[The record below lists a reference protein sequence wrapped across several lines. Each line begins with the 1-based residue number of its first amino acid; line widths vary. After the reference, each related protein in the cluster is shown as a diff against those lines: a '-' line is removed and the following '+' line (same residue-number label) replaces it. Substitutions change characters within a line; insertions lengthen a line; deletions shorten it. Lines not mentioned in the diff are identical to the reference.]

1 MSALF
6 PTTTQG
12 ASSGA
17 ELVTL
22 DGRALPLVSTTLT
35 ADARGGIARFVL
47 AQRFHNA
54 SDERLHV
61 IYRMPL
67 PADGA
72 VSGYAFEIGER
83 TITGVVDK
91 KQQARERFERA
102 VSEGKTAALLE
113 QERQDIFT
121 QQIGNVPAGESIVCK
136 ITVDARLVWLP
147 EGEWELRF
155 PTVIGPR
162 YIGQNDTITD
172 AQATHV
178 KVTTQPL
185 GVQVGMALTIND
197 KLQGKAS
204 SSTHAIARDANGVI
218 SLAAGARLDRDI
230 VVRWPVATPSAGL
243 SVGTARPASGDAA
256 FGLVTIVPPARSAKA
271 IPVARDLIVLL
282 DTSGSMGGIPLDK
295 AKAVVSLIIDT
306 LTERDRFELIEF
318 NNAPHRYLPSAEHA
332 TPDAKKAALAWVHS
346 RVAGGGTEIREGVLE
361 AMKTLRIG
369 AQRQVIA
376 VTDGYVGGEQQIL
389 RALEERLPA
398 SCRLHVLG
406 VGSAVNRSLAT
417 ALARVGRGAE
427 VIVGPDEDPER
438 SAKCLLDRTAM
449 PMLTNV
455 QITGDAVISHVPA
468 KVPDVFEGAPL
479 VAGVELNPL
488 GGEIIVKGET
498 ADGPW
503 EQRTKVLP
511 LSASEG
517 NQAIC
522 ALYAREKV
530 ADLEALSLLETPD
543 HAIEALGI
551 RFQISTRLT
560 SWVAVD
566 ETRVHTGPERTEN
579 VPQEV
584 PYGTKAQAF
593 GLRAAGSGPILTLG
607 EQAAFA
613 DVDALAAPA
622 MYQSMPAPA
631 PMSPSLVTR
640 SMARAG
646 GPPAPGRSAPPTGSI
661 GGPPAGGGGAP
672 PDSDEGGDT
681 SRRRSAPK
689 RAAAAAPRAPSA
701 PPPAQRQEADDE
713 AVAKREQT
721 PAEPSAP
728 VPAKPIVLGSMQP
741 PAPLQQAKKDEAP
754 RAEPSRSMKTQAG
767 MISPE
772 FEGLSTDE
780 IIAKLR
786 SQAAADEKPA
796 GVASAPID
804 PTRKV
809 ATAEAIERLTAVQP
823 HSAYPQSVQP
833 APLASAPAEKQ
844 PVMPAYKSPPR
855 MWLWILLALVLG
867 LVAALAWWFLS

>member
-6 PTTTQG
+6 PTTQQG
-12 ASSGA
+12 ASAGA

-22 DGRALPLVSTTLT
+22 DGRALPLVASLLT
-35 ADARGGIARFVL
+35 AEARGGIARFVL
-47 AQRFHNA
+47 EQTFKNA

-61 IYRMPL
+61 TYRMPL

-72 VSGYAFEIGER
+72 VSGYAFVIGER

-113 QERQDIFT
+113 QERADIFT
-121 QQIGNVPAGESIVCK
+121 QQIGNVPGGESIIAR

-162 YIGQNDTITD
+162 YIGMNDTIED
-172 AQATHV
+172 ANATHV
-178 KVTTQPL
+178 KVTTQPM
-185 GVQVGMALTIND
+185 GVRVGMTLNIGD

-204 SSTHAIARDANGVI
+204 SSTHALERDANGVI
-218 SLAAGARLDRDI
+218 SLAAGTRLDRDI

-243 SVGTARPASGDAA
+243 SVATARPQNGDEA

-271 IPVARDLIVLL
+271 TPIARDLIVLL

-318 NNAPHRYLPSAEHA
+318 NSAPSRYLASAEHA
-332 TPDAKKAALAWVHS
+332 TPTAKRAAIAWVNS
-346 RVAGGGTEIREGVLE
+346 RVATGGTEIREGVIE
-361 AMKTLRIG
+361 ALKTLRIG

-389 RALEERLPA
+389 RVLDERLPA

-438 SAKCLLDRTAM
+438 SAKRLLDRTAM

-455 QITGDAVISHVPA
+455 QITGDAVMSHVPA

-479 VAGVELNPL
+479 VAGVELSPL
-488 GGEIIVKGET
+488 GGEIIIKGVT

-503 EQRTKVLP
+503 EERTKVLP

-530 ADLEALSLLETPD
+530 ADLEAMSLLETPD
-543 HAIEALGI
+543 QSIEALGI

-566 ETRVHTGPERTEN
+566 ETRVHTGPERSEN

-593 GLRAAGSGPILTLG
+593 GLRAHGSGPIASLQ
-607 EQAAFA
+607 EAQAEGAMA
-613 DVDALAAPA
+613 MPMQSMARSAPSPA
-622 MYQSMPAPA
+622 MKTRAGMIAPTGAPFGSPPSMPAGGAAPPA
-631 PMSPSLVTR
+631 SRSRGVSVGGKSDVSDKRVARDGMAREESDEAFSAEEPTGQTAIPSL
-640 SMARAG
+640 G
-646 GPPAPGRSAPPTGSI
+646 
-661 GGPPAGGGGAP
+661 
-672 PDSDEGGDT
+672 
-681 SRRRSAPK
+681 
-689 RAAAAAPRAPSA
+689 
-701 PPPAQRQEADDE
+701 ADDE
-713 AVAKREQT
+713 LSASVPRS
-721 PAEPSAP
+721 PAPAFAASPPAARPSAP
-728 VPAKPIVLGSMQP
+728 VPAKPVIVASIQRVSAP
-741 PAPLQQAKKDEAP
+741 PQEPKKDEAR
-754 RAEPSRSMKTQAG
+754 RAEAARSLKTQAG
-767 MISPE
+767 SLSPE
-772 FEGLSTDE
+772 EEAEILTPEELIGL
-780 IIAKLR
+780 AKLR
-786 SQAAADEKPA
+786 AAD
-796 GVASAPID
+796 VAH
-804 PTRKV
+804 
-809 ATAEAIERLTAVQP
+809 P

-833 APLASAPAEKQ
+833 APLASAPEEKK
-844 PVMPAYKSPPR
+844 PVMQAYKSPPR
-855 MWLWILLALVLG
+855 MWLWILMALVLG
-867 LVAALAWWFLS
+867 IFAALAWWLLS